1 MARAWLERNK
11 EIFIQQAF
19 LEYLLCIKHRG
30 YHSELERPGLHPL
43 EGRSRGQPASLI
55 MGFGVLRGMCP
66 DPVSP
71 PCRGKC
77 KPQVSTLE
85 PQTHLGSHLIHPP
98 TPPPPFF
105 FLPSCAAHLLT
116 ALLHHWSPVSITGC
130 WERQGACWVCL
141 SGSWPAPRARSTRW
155 ERVSITRRLHV
166 ASCTHTPLP
175 A

>member
-55 MGFGVLRGMCP
+55 MGFGVLRRMCP

-98 TPPPPFF
+98 TSG
-105 FLPSCAAHLLT
+105 LVQDLALVLLM
-116 ALLHHWSPVSITGC
+116 ALSRLTESSKD
-130 WERQGACWVCL
+130 
-141 SGSWPAPRARSTRW
+141 ART
-155 ERVSITRRLHV
+155 
-166 ASCTHTPLP
+166 
-175 A
+175 